1 MIQMDV
7 RELCTA
13 ITGEIIAGRDGAFHG
28 VSIDSR
34 KIESGQL
41 FFAIIGENLDGHE
54 FVAGALMNGGAGA
67 IVSRAV
73 EVNLRPGQFIIRVA
87 DTTKALQELARYY
100 RRKFDLKIV
109 GITGSVGKT
118 TTKDMIAAVLAEKYR
133 VLKTE
138 GNLNNYYGLPL
149 TLFKLGQEYEALVV
163 EMGMSALKEIEL
175 LAQIAEPEVGVV
187 TNVGSSHLEYL
198 KTLDNVAIGKQELVE
213 NLTGRRIAVLNVDDP
228 RVKQMAKLANQ
239 AIFYGLGVEAEYQAV
254 EVANDGLEG
263 VQFILKAENEEMP
276 VYLPLPGEH
285 NALNALAAIAVGRVF
300 GMSFLEI
307 QAGLDK
313 FRPSKMRMDIREIG
327 PEITLL
333 NDAYNANPESMKAG
347 LKVLASRPGRKIAVM
362 GDMLELGAH
371 AENAHR
377 EVGKFAA
384 EHGIDLIFVKGNF
397 AGWVTEGAFLGGM
410 KMGEVFTFATN
421 DELAKELLPLLK
433 AGDTILV
440 KGSRG
445 MKMEEVVKQMEEKFE
460 GGAVR

>member
-13 ITGEIIAGRDGAFHG
+13 INGEIIAGTEGAFHG

-54 FVAGALMNGGAGA
+54 FVAGALESGGAGA

-73 EVNLRPGQFIIRVA
+73 DINLLPGQFLVRVA
-87 DTTKALQELARYY
+87 DTTKALQELARYH

-118 TTKDMIAAVLAEKYR
+118 TTKDMIAAVLQEKYS

-149 TLFKLGQEYEALVV
+149 TLFKLGPEYEALVV

-175 LAQIAEPEVGVV
+175 LAKIAEPEVGVV
-187 TNVGSSHLEYL
+187 TNVGSSHLEFL
-198 KTLDNVAIGKQELVE
+198 QTLDNVARGKQELVE
-213 NLTGRRIAVLNVDDP
+213 NLVGRRIAVLNADDE
-228 RVKQMAKLANQ
+228 RVKGMAGLASQ
-239 AIFYGLGVEAEYQAV
+239 AIFYGLRAEADYRAV

-263 VQFILKAENEEMP
+263 VKFILKAENEEMP

-285 NALNALAAIAVGRVF
+285 NALNALAAIGVGRVF
-300 GMSFLEI
+300 GMSFQEI
-307 QAGLDK
+307 QAGLDRFK
-313 FRPSKMRMDIREIG
+313 PSKMRMDIREMG
-327 PEITLL
+327 PGITLL

-362 GDMLELGAH
+362 GDMLELGEH
-371 AENAHR
+371 SENAHR

-384 EHGIDLIFVKGNF
+384 DQGIDLIFIKGNF
-397 AGWVTEGAFLGGM
+397 AGWVAEGAFLGGM
-410 KMGEVFTFATN
+410 KIGEVFTFASN
-421 DELAKELLPLLK
+421 AELAAELLPLLK
-433 AGDTILV
+433 AGDTVLV

-460 GGAVR
+460 GGASR